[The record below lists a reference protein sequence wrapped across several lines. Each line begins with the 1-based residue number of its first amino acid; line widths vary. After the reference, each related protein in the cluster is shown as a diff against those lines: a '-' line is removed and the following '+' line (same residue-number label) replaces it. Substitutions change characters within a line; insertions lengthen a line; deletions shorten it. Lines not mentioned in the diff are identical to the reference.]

1 MRRICVLILLSV
13 IVSHG
18 LNELRHGPQQTIEEF
33 LHAYDDH
40 NAEMLKQAQEWNAT
54 HE

>member
-33 LHAYDDH
+33 LHGHDEH
-40 NAEMLKQAQEWNAT
+40 NAEMMRLSQEWKAT